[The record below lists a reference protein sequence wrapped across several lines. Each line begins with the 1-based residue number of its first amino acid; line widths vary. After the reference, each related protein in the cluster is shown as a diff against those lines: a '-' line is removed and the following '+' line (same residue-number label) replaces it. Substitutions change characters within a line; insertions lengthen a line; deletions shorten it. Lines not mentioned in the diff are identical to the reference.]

1 MNRPSCRSC
10 GQPLSISFA
19 DLGLQPIA
27 NAFRTREQLASPE
40 VFYPLR
46 AFVCSECKLVQL
58 EDFGSRE
65 NHFHENYVYFS
76 SYSRTWLDHARRY
89 AAAMVERFSLN
100 AQSRV
105 VEIASN
111 DGYLLRYFLEQRIP
125 ALGVEPSANV
135 AEAARHKG
143 VATRVAFFGTETA
156 RQLSAEGI
164 AADLMPANNVLAHVP
179 DLNDF
184 VAGFRILLKTSGV
197 ATFEFPHVLPLI
209 RNVYFDT
216 IYHEHYSYFSL
227 LALLTLLE
235 RNGLVAFDVE
245 QLSTHGGSLRVFVAP
260 VGANRSINPSV
271 SKLIAE
277 EKGAGLDTLEIY
289 QSFGA
294 KTRAIKRLILNML
307 CRLKEEGRYIAAYG
321 APAKGNTVLN
331 YTGVRTDF
339 IEFTVDR
346 NPVKQGLFLPGTSI
360 PVLDVSALA
369 ERRPHYVIVL
379 PWNLAEEIMK
389 EQANIR
395 SWGGRFIILLPT
407 PRIL

>member
-1 MNRPSCRSC
+1 V
-10 GQPLSISFA
+10 I
-19 DLGLQPIA
+19 
-27 NAFRTREQLASPE
+27 
-40 VFYPLR
+40 
-46 AFVCSECKLVQL
+46 
-58 EDFGSRE
+58 
-65 NHFHENYVYFS
+65 
-76 SYSRTWLDHARRY
+76 
-89 AAAMVERFSLN
+89 ERFNLN
-100 AQSRV
+100 EQSQI

-111 DGYLLRYFLEQRIP
+111 DGYLLRYFLEQRIS

-135 AEAARHKG
+135 ADAARLQG
-143 VATRVAFFGTETA
+143 VETRVAFFGTETA

-179 DLNDF
+179 DLHDF

-197 ATFEFPHVLPLI
+197 ATFEFPHLLPLI

-227 LALLTLLE
+227 TALLPLLD
-235 RNGLVAFDVE
+235 RNGLAAFDVE

-260 VGANRSINPSV
+260 VEANRPTNPSI

-277 EKGAGLDTLEIY
+277 EKAEGLDALEVY
-289 QSFGA
+289 QSFAG
-294 KTRAIKRLILNML
+294 KTRASKRAILYML
-307 CRLKEEGRYIAAYG
+307 CHLKEKGHTIAAYG
-321 APAKGNTVLN
+321 APAKGNTLLN

-346 NPVKQGLFLPGTSI
+346 NPAKQGLFLPGTSI
-360 PVLDVSALA
+360 PVLDVSTL
-369 ERRPHYVIVL
+369 EEKKPDYVIIL
-379 PWNLAEEIMK
+379 PWNLADEVIE

-407 PRIL
+407 PRIV

>member
-1 MNRPSCRSC
+1 MNRRSCRSC
-10 GQPLSISFA
+10 GLPLSISFA

-27 NAFRTREQLASPE
+27 NAFRTREQLSSPE
-40 VFYPLR
+40 TFYPLR

-76 SYSRTWLDHARRY
+76 SYSRTWLEHAHRY
-89 AAAMVERFSLN
+89 AAAMIERFRLNEQSL
-100 AQSRV
+100 V

-111 DGYLLRYFLEQRIP
+111 DGYLLRYFLEQRIS

-135 AEAARHKG
+135 AESARHQG
-143 VATRVAFFGTETA
+143 VETRVAFFGTQTA
-156 RQLSAEGI
+156 RQLSTEGI

-184 VAGFRILLKTSGV
+184 VAGFRILLKASGV
-197 ATFEFPHVLPLI
+197 ATFEFPHLLSLI

-227 LALLTLLE
+227 IALLPLLE
-235 RNGLVAFDVE
+235 RNGLAAFDVE

-260 VGANRSINPSV
+260 VGANRPVNPSI
-271 SKLIAE
+271 STLIAE
-277 EKGAGLDTLEIY
+277 ETAAGLDALEIY
-289 QSFGA
+289 LSFAA
-294 KTRAIKRLILNML
+294 KTRAIKRSILNML
-307 CRLKEEGRYIAAYG
+307 CRIKEEGRSIAAYG
-321 APAKGNTVLN
+321 APAKGCTLLN

-346 NPVKQGLFLPGTSI
+346 NPVKQGLFLPGTTI
-360 PVLDVSALA
+360 PVLKVSAL
-369 ERRPHYVIVL
+369 EEQRPDCVIIL
-379 PWNLAEEIMK
+379 PWNLAEEIME

>member
-10 GQPLSISFA
+10 GQPLSVSFA
-19 DLGLQPIA
+19 DLGWQPIA
-27 NAFRTREQLASPE
+27 NAFWTREQLASPE

-76 SYSRTWLDHARRY
+76 SYSHTWLDHARRY

-100 AQSRV
+100 EQSRV

-143 VATRVAFFGTETA
+143 VETRVAFFGTETA

-184 VAGFRILLKTSGV
+184 LAGFRILLKTSGV

-235 RNGLVAFDVE
+235 RNGLAAFDIE

-260 VGANRSINPSV
+260 VVANRSINHSV

-277 EKGAGLDTLEIY
+277 EKAAGLDTLEIY

-294 KTRAIKRLILNML
+294 KTRAVKRLILNML
-307 CRLKEEGRYIAAYG
+307 CRLKEEGRSIAAYG

-331 YTGVRTDF
+331 YTGVGTDF

-360 PVLDVSALA
+360 PVLDVSAL
-369 ERRPHYVIVL
+369 EEKRPHYVIVL